1 MAVEQRIPSP
11 GESITEVEIIEW
23 LVDDGA
29 WVEKD
34 DPLCEIES
42 EKVTLTMH
50 ADASGVIKIL
60 VPAGETVE
68 VDKIACEIDTDAE
81 KPEGAAKPSEPETKE
96 KAAEE
101 PKERTE
107 AAEAEVET
115 PSAKEGKREEP
126 EKSEGAIKQAEKQ
139 KAQSGAASRIK
150 PRKSEPK
157 VPVPDDDRP
166 IRREKI
172 SQLRRKVAERLV
184 AVKNETAMLTTFNE
198 VDMSAIIDVRKKY
211 KERFQEQHGVKL
223 GFMSFFV
230 RAVCEAMH
238 DFPAINAYIDGEEI
252 VYHDYVDVGIAV
264 SAPKGLMVPVV
275 RNAHSM
281 TFAKAEKTILDLA
294 ERARENRITLD
305 ELTGGT
311 FTITNG
317 GVFGS
322 LLSTP
327 ILNPPQ
333 SAILGMHT
341 IQERPVAVDGEVV
354 IRPMMYVALS
364 YDHRIVDGRESVG
377 YLKRVK
383 ELLEDPVK
391 LLLGVE

>member
-11 GESITEVEIIEW
+11 GESITEVEIVEW

-29 WVEKD
+29 WVEND

-50 ADASGVIKIL
+50 AEASGVIKIL
-60 VPAGETVE
+60 VSAGETVE
-68 VDKIACEIDTDAE
+68 VDKVACEIDTDAE
-81 KPEGAAKPSEPETKE
+81 KPEGISEPAEDVEKEEASEKE
-96 KAAEE
+96 KRESVEAEE
-101 PKERTE
+101 KAPTPKAKVSEEPGKVEE
-107 AAEAEVET
+107 AKKEVEKPEAE
-115 PSAKEGKREEP
+115 S
-126 EKSEGAIKQAEKQ
+126 GAISKV
-139 KAQSGAASRIK
+139 K
-150 PRKSEPK
+150 PRKKEPQA
-157 VPVPDDDRP
+157 PVPEDDRP
-166 IRREKI
+166 THRKKV

-198 VDMSAIIDVRKKY
+198 VDMSAIIGIRTRY

-238 DFPAINAYIDGEEI
+238 DFPAINAYIDGGEI
-252 VYHDYVDVGIAV
+252 VYHDYVDIGIAV

-281 TFAKAEKTILDLA
+281 TFAQAEKTILDLA
-294 ERARENRITLD
+294 ERARENKISLD

-341 IQERPVAVDGEVV
+341 IQERPVAIDGEVV

-391 LLLGVE
+391 LLLGLE